1 MGLFDSVAG
10 AVLGQVMGEKAGMA
24 KIAMEMLNQQGGL
37 TGILTKFQQAGFA
50 EQVATWVGKGE
61 NASISANQIKEVLGS
76 NMIAN
81 MAAKFG
87 ISPELLSNQ
96 LAQHLPTIIDK
107 MTPNGKIDENSSHL
121 LNTVLGVL
129 K

>member
-1 MGLFDSVAG
+1 MGLFDSVAS
-10 AVLGQVMGEKAGMA
+10 AVLGQAMGDKAGMA

-37 TGILTKFQQAGFA
+37 GGILTQFQQAGFA

-61 NASISANQIKEVLGS
+61 NASISANQITAVLGS

-81 MAAKFG
+81 MSAKFG
-87 ISPELLSNQ
+87 ISPELLNNQ
-96 LAQHLPTIIDK
+96 LAQHLPAMIDK
-107 MTPNGKIDENSSHL
+107 MTPNGKIDADSSHL
-121 LNTVLGVL
+121 LNTVLGIL